1 MMFFTILL
9 LKMMDLSYDNN
20 KIIAQ

>member
-1 MMFFTILL
+1 
-9 LKMMDLSYDNN
+9 MDLSYDNN